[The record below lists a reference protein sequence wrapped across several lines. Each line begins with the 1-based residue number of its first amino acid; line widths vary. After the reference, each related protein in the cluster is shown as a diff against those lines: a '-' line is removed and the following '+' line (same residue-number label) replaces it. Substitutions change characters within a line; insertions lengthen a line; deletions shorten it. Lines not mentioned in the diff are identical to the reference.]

1 VIRRTTA
8 LAVLVLAAVLCAQ
21 AAAAKPKPALQHRHE
36 LSALFTLDRGWR
48 PVSDYDLRQYNIHF
62 HRILSSCKIGA
73 EHLTNSVIALAYK
86 AADQGQRVVTNLMM
100 MKAITRRITW
110 IGKASCGKTFN
121 VAEGYMEAGGP

>member
-1 VIRRTTA
+1 MRRTAA
-8 LAVLVLAAVLCAQ
+8 LAVLVLSGVLCAE
-21 AAAAKPKPALQHRHE
+21 AATATPRLQHRHE

-48 PVSDYDLRQYNIHF
+48 PVSDYDLQQYNLHF

-73 EHLTNSVIALAYK
+73 THLTNSVIQLAYK
-86 AADQGQRVVTNLMM
+86 AGDQGQRIVTNLMM

-110 IGKASCGKTFN
+110 TGKASCGKTFN